1 MLNLVP
7 KLKTNKSFKLLLA
20 DMKENSSIR
29 MKFEMA
35 GMAENRQERLIL
47 IVVPQVRLSKQIL
60 NQLAFKKRLMYMT
73 EIYKYDINN
82 DIVTKRGII

>member
-1 MLNLVP
+1 MFMLNLVP

-47 IVVPQVRLSKQIL
+47 IVVPQVRL
-60 NQLAFKKRLMYMT
+60 
-73 EIYKYDINN
+73 
-82 DIVTKRGII
+82 